1 MTKNFYIFEREL
13 VIDLLIFLNN
23 QIITKSGN
31 IIKIERKM

>member
-31 IIKIERKM
+31 INKIERKM